1 MTAMKKHD
9 FTIFIVIASLLM
21 CGAAWLVKNRLLPP
35 RAVRTEGQAQVMLPT
50 HAPLDGFEVIE
61 PYGAVFDEAFSQWR
75 LREETLLRGAL
86 GAFVRMPMS
95 GVVIECQEDETGWR
109 VAIEL
114 DSGGV
119 LRLGGLRAPL
129 AVGRCVEQG
138 DMIGQ
143 LKSDTLS
150 LSAWDADGM
159 AMDAFAMIENS

>member
-1 MTAMKKHD
+1 MKKHD

-61 PYGAVFDEAFSQWR
+61 PYGAVFDEAFSEWR

-86 GAFVRMPMS
+86 GAFGRMPMS
-95 GVVIECQEDETGWR
+95 GVVVDCQEDEAGWR

-129 AVGRCVEQG
+129 AVGQRVEQG

-159 AMDAFAMIENS
+159 AVDAFAMIENS